1 MNSLFKQYPNLQVYF
16 ETSDGTQFYK
26 EETAKTHA
34 KSLQD
39 KEVKT
44 VKRSSVKEEV
54 KNEEVKE
61 TAKEIIAKSVEM
73 DLETVQKY
81 LKAENE
87 LEAPRKTVL
96 EALTAR
102 ISELENAG

>member
-1 MNSLFKQYPNLQVYF
+1 MPSRKNSSLWHVTRRHFAGGQTIIISK
-16 ETSDGTQFYK
+16 DGDAQ
-26 EETAKTHA
+26 
-34 KSLQD
+34 
-39 KEVKT
+39 
-44 VKRSSVKEEV
+44 SVQ
-54 KNEEVKE
+54 NFA
-61 TAKEIIAKSVEM
+61 AKEIIAKSVEM